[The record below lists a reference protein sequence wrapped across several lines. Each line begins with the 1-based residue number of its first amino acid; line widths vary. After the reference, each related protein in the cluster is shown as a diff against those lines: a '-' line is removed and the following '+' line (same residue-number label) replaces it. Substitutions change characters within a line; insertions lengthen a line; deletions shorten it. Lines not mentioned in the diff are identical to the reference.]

1 MKKLH
6 KLAAAVGA
14 LWMMGSSAQGADL
27 YTPMPEPVPA
37 YAGGWYFSAF
47 GGANWLDNTSFDI
60 AGPATVANDY
70 DTGFVVGGAIGYDM
84 GPAMGPFGLRL
95 EAELSYRDNDVDSHS
110 VGGAAQPLPTG
121 GTSALAGM
129 GNILFDFNTGSP
141 FTIYG
146 GGGLGVANVEFDGH
160 GAGGTVLMNDD
171 DTVFAWQA
179 IAGVGFEVAPGWVL
193 DVQYRYFNASDVS
206 LTSTPAAGSVSSST
220 DYESHAVVAGF
231 RLKF

>member
-60 AGPATVANDY
+60 GAGTVANDY

-95 EAELSYRDNDVDSHS
+95 EAELSYRDNDVNSHS
-110 VGGAAQPLPTG
+110 VGGAANP
-121 GTSALAGM
+121 SRLAAH
-129 GNILFDFNTGSP
+129 P
-141 FTIYG
+141 
-146 GGGLGVANVEFDGH
+146 H
-160 GAGGTVLMNDD
+160 
-171 DTVFAWQA
+171 
-179 IAGVGFEVAPGWVL
+179 
-193 DVQYRYFNASDVS
+193 
-206 LTSTPAAGSVSSST
+206 
-220 DYESHAVVAGF
+220 
-231 RLKF
+231 